1 MSKEKRPIYQVIASV
16 ISAHK
21 NCIEVGNTEWR
32 DNWIEIL
39 DDIVRNYL
47 PSGNGF
53 DNGTQIDID
62 KSTSEKIVLSTSYHH
77 MNESGMYCGWSNWAI
92 VVTGSLL
99 CEFDIDL
106 NITDTLEYIEKME
119 SMGVYF
125 DLDDYFYDVFHTTL
139 SELVAY

>member
-16 ISAHK
+16 ISAYK
-21 NCIEVGNTEWR
+21 NCIEVGNTKWR